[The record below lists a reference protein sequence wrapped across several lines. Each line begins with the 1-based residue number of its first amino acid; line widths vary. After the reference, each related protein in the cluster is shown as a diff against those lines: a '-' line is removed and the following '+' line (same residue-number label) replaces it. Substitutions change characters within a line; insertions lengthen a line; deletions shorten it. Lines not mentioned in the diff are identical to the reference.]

1 VTLLELTEQPYAGQF
16 LAYQL
21 FDESSNADEQLIETA
36 FKACTDFDFIQ
47 FMNLEEIYDAE
58 EYFDMNKQLQLKDK
72 LTTPGL
78 QSILQK
84 VITKCIGLGKKY
96 NIQEYIR
103 QANCSLIELAKDPKT
118 TPGEFQEAASK
129 LKSETGYDIWLR
141 LSQVRGSN
149 DTIKLQ
155 PNKKP
160 GHGLNAQSSLAGD
173 QPADRDSYTLK
184 LISRNNGMRDESMD
198 FTDSLYQGHGDAG
211 LSQSTEKWN
220 PLTFAIYNGNLELIK
235 FLLQQQSGNTK
246 RLLKIPGIFK
256 AQEISRL
263 FPFVIALRMNDV
275 AMFQFFWND
284 LAYVY
289 ATEECFENL
298 FRLLAKREQSDMMSF
313 FLRCRAT
320 RTLYLSMSY
329 SYRAEFVDHILDIKG
344 EILKELT

>member
-1 VTLLELTEQPYAGQF
+1 
-16 LAYQL
+16 
-21 FDESSNADEQLIETA
+21 
-36 FKACTDFDFIQ
+36 
-47 FMNLEEIYDAE
+47 
-58 EYFDMNKQLQLKDK
+58 
-72 LTTPGL
+72 
-78 QSILQK
+78 
-84 VITKCIGLGKKY
+84 
-96 NIQEYIR
+96 
-103 QANCSLIELAKDPKT
+103 
-118 TPGEFQEAASK
+118 
-129 LKSETGYDIWLR
+129 
-141 LSQVRGSN
+141 VRGSN